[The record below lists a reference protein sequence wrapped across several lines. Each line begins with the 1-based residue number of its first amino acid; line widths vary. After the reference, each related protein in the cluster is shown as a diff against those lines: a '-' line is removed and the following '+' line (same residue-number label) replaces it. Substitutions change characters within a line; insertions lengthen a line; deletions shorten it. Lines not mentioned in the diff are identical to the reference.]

1 MKNLDYRNL
10 SSGSNQYLTCF
21 HTLLFTRSCYRAT
34 LKRSGAM
41 SISQTDSEKAHMQDR
56 RRECRGGR
64 AGTVVAGGA
73 LCSTDL
79 LRVPE
84 QELLHRP
91 QPQGSH
97 CSSEGKPR
105 TETYMHRKRKCYLT
119 RTTDKEDKTK
129 KMKGK
134 AWSDPYRK
142 GGEKE
147 LDCFFLRRT
156 ELPGGARG
164 SSRFYFW
171 SPFNNLSPG
180 SCWSAE
186 HNFAFLKVFTC
197 RSGFLNV
204 FSIQHFWIF

>member
-134 AWSDPYRK
+134 A
-142 GGEKE
+142 
-147 LDCFFLRRT
+147 
-156 ELPGGARG
+156 
-164 SSRFYFW
+164 
-171 SPFNNLSPG
+171 
-180 SCWSAE
+180 
-186 HNFAFLKVFTC
+186 
-197 RSGFLNV
+197 
-204 FSIQHFWIF
+204 